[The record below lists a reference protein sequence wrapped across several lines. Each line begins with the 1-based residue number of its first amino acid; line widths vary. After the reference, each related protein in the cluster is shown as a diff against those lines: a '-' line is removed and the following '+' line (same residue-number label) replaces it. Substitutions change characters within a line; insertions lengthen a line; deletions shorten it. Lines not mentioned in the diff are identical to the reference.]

1 MFKFKFVNNAD
12 ADTTTIYVDGT
23 IGRDFWEEYFTGE
36 KSENTIKEFRKKLA
50 AVETSKVN
58 VVINSYGGDVK
69 DGISIMD
76 ELAKFKGD
84 VTTIVEGMTASAATL
99 ISQGASQGKRQMSKN
114 ALFLVHQA
122 MIGICSYL
130 NANKAQR
137 LAADI
142 EKITDHAA
150 QIYASR
156 SGRDKEYFRN
166 LMNESDGEGIWLTA
180 DEALEHGLIDEVI
193 DYASQRDDEGE
204 STAATNKAGM
214 SLLHATINLPEIPE
228 EKLAASLK
236 SARSREI
243 ELIKLK
249 GKVS

>member
-1 MFKFKFVNNAD
+1 MFKLKFVNNAD
-12 ADTTTIYVDGT
+12 SDTTTIYVDGT
-23 IGRDFWEEYFTGE
+23 IGRDFWNEYMFGE
-36 KSENTIKEFRKKLA
+36 KPENTIEAFRKKLKE
-50 AVETSKVN
+50 VTTTKLV
-58 VVINSYGGDVK
+58 VVINSYGGDVR

-76 ELAKFKGD
+76 ELTKFNGE

-99 ISQGASQGKRQMSKN
+99 ISQGASKGKRQMSRN
-114 ALFLVHQA
+114 AVFLVHQV
-122 MIGICSYL
+122 MQGVCTYL
-130 NANKAQR
+130 NANKAR
-137 LAADI
+137 RIADEV
-142 EKITDHAA
+142 EKLTDHVA
-150 QIYASR
+150 QIYANR
-156 SGRDKEYFRN
+156 SDNDKQYYRE
-166 LMNESDGEGIWLTA
+166 LMDRADGDGEWLTA
-180 DEALEHGLIDEVI
+180 DQALECGLIDEVI

-214 SLLHATINLPEIPE
+214 SLLHATMNLPEIPE